1 MNLNQILEPIQD
13 ELSAF
18 EARFK
23 EVLSGESSF
32 IWEISQHLLENHG
45 KRLRPACVLLVS
57 RAFGEKSERGIE
69 TAVALELIH
78 TATLLHDDVIDQSP
92 TRRGEMTVSYK
103 WSNLVS
109 VLMGDYLFAKAF
121 RTLVGIGSPSIMKT
135 VSSATER
142 VSIGQLNEIK
152 ESKNFALA
160 EGDYLKIIS
169 DKTASLF
176 AAACESGCILHQSD
190 QKQIAGFKIYGQNFG
205 MAFQIVDDLLD
216 IIGNQE
222 KTGKEV
228 GTDLREGKVTLPLIY
243 SLQQEAPT
251 KRKNILKYLENGYS
265 NSSFEK
271 VVSFIQEK
279 GGTVYSHKKAS
290 EFGQKAL
297 ESIQFL
303 PDSIYNKSLK
313 DLVAFALKRDK

>member
-1 MNLNQILEPIQD
+1 MNLTQILEPIQE
-13 ELSAF
+13 ELTAF
-18 EARFK
+18 EERFK

-57 RAFGEKSERGIE
+57 KVFGQDSEKGVE

-103 WSNLVS
+103 WGNLVS

-121 RTLVGIGSPSIMKT
+121 KTLVGIGSPEIMQT
-135 VSSATER
+135 VSEATER

-152 ESKNFALA
+152 EFKNFALA
-160 EGDYLKIIS
+160 EKEYLKIIS

-176 AAACESGCILHQSD
+176 SAACQAGCILKDST
-190 QKQIAGFKIYGQNFG
+190 GFKISGFKLYGQNFG

-216 IIGNQE
+216 LIGKQE
-222 KTGKEV
+222 LTGKQL

-243 SLQQEAPT
+243 SLQREAPE
-251 KRKNILKYLENGYS
+251 KRKKILKYLDNGYS
-265 NSSFEK
+265 DSSFEK
-271 VVSFIQEK
+271 VVAFIQEK
-279 GGTVYSHKKAS
+279 GGTVYSQKKAR
-290 EFGQKAL
+290 EFGENAL
-297 ESIQFL
+297 QAIRFL
-303 PDSIYNKSLK
+303 PDSVYHQSLK
-313 DLVAFALKRDK
+313 DLVTFALNRDK

>member
-1 MNLNQILEPIQD
+1 MNLNQILEPIQE
-13 ELSAF
+13 ELTNF
-18 EARFK
+18 EKRFK

-45 KRLRPACVLLVS
+45 KRLRPACTLLVS
-57 RAFGEKSERGIE
+57 KALGEESTKGVE

-121 RTLVGIGSPSIMKT
+121 KTLVGIHSPQIMQT
-135 VSSATER
+135 VSEATER

-152 ESKNFALA
+152 EFKNFALQ
-160 EGDYLKIIS
+160 EEEYLKIIS

-176 AAACESGCILHQSD
+176 AAACESGCILKDSNQN
-190 QKQIAGFKIYGQNFG
+190 KIAGFKIYGQNFG

-216 IIGNQE
+216 LIGNQE
-222 KTGKEV
+222 ITGKEV

-243 SLQQEAPT
+243 SLQKEAPE

-265 NSSFEK
+265 DSSFEK

-279 GGTVYSHKKAS
+279 GGTAYSRQKAA
-290 EFGQKAL
+290 EFGQNALKA
-297 ESIQFL
+297 IQFL
-303 PDSIYNKSLK
+303 SGSVYYKSLR
-313 DLVAFALKRDK
+313 DLVTFALNRDK